1 MSTEEDVTVDSC
13 HQCVVPENIQLPTP
27 WRAVRHSKGE
37 EGISK
42 ANIFKVKCAPKLE
55 FPERSG
61 GEFKPKSCPWEGGH
75 GYFLKQHSLIYYTT
89 SQPATS
95 IW

>member
-1 MSTEEDVTVDSC
+1 MSTEEYVTVDSC

-55 FPERSG
+55 FPESSG
-61 GEFKPKSCPWEGGH
+61 GNSNQRAVHGRGGMDI
-75 GYFLKQHSLIYYTT
+75 F
-89 SQPATS
+89 
-95 IW
+95 